1 MNLKALRIEHINS
14 INMLKNS
21 NQATTASQSLSPSI
35 AKKQMIQQQRPQL
48 SSSSSLSR
56 IPQLVGSSKN
66 AADIFVPQPKRGAA
80 KSAATNIRKS
90 FLPVRINAVMTSSQS
105 PSSLSSFSPSSSSSS
120 NQFDYNQSH
129 HHFHH
134 LHHHHHHSAIKL
146 QVIFCI
152 FRSTYNY
159 VKNI

>member
-21 NQATTASQSLSPSI
+21 NQSSTASQSLSPSI

-66 AADIFVPQPKRGAA
+66 ATEIFVPPPKRGKVAMV
-80 KSAATNIRKS
+80 KSAASNIRKS

-134 LHHHHHHSAIKL
+134 LHHHHHHHSAIKL
-146 QVIFCI
+146 QVIFLY
-152 FRSTYNY
+152 F
-159 VKNI
+159 